1 MRGAIPGSRPSFPA
15 AGPEEDPLLLDHSH
29 PDCTGSWTLH
39 GEGRGGCTV
48 ACARCGAAYP
58 RSAWAEDAG
67 EREHELTRLLVFLE
81 ICGRAILDGR
91 RSNSTPRWS
100 PRLNE
105 H

>member
-1 MRGAIPGSRPSFPA
+1 M
-15 AGPEEDPLLLDHSH
+15 LLDHSH

-67 EREHELTRLLVFLE
+67 EREHELASLLAFLE
-81 ICGRAILDGR
+81 RRGRAILAGIR
-91 RSNSTPRWS
+91 APGPSSRWTKLHGE
-100 PRLNE
+100 P
-105 H
+105 